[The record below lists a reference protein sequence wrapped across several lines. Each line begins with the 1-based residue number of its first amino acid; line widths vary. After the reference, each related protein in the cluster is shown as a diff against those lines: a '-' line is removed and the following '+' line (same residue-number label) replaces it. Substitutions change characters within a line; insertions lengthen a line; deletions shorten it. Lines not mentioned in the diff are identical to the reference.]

1 MRFKLLIRLF
11 RTAIQVDLLARGA
24 LVVPHSDG
32 EDLHASLLRSSG
44 ADLGARAYRLAL
56 VRMALVW
63 PLFTHVENALM
74 GRGPVQYTYTLM
86 LECHSTSL
94 QVKG

>member
-1 MRFKLLIRLF
+1 MRLLLMRFKLLIRLF

-44 ADLGARAYRLAL
+44 ADLGARAYRVSGAL
-56 VRMALVW
+56 QSVHA
-63 PLFTHVENALM
+63 
-74 GRGPVQYTYTLM
+74 GI
-86 LECHSTSL
+86 SL
-94 QVKG
+94 NNP